1 MNFEYFIVKGLVK
14 KTTINLL
21 LIKSLIKT
29 SEEDLKFLKELKV
42 KQNSARKIMS
52 NYYDVLRAFLEA
64 VAISKGYKIY
74 SHEAFTPF
82 LEFIGETNISQ
93 QFDRFRKIR
102 NKINYYGEDISIEEV
117 RENIEK
123 IEILIKKLKEKY
135 FK

>member
-1 MNFEYFIVKGLVK
+1 MNFEDFIVKGLVK

-42 KQNSARKIMS
+42 TQISARKIMS
-52 NYYDVLRAFLEA
+52 NYYDVLRAVLEA
-64 VAISKGYKIY
+64 LAISKGYKIY

-82 LEFIGETNISQ
+82 LEFIDEKNIAE
-93 QFDRFRKIR
+93 QFDRFRRIR

-117 RENIEK
+117 QENIEK
-123 IEILIKKLKEKY
+123 IEFLIKKLKEKY